1 MLPSFLA
8 MEINRFVYEMV
19 YPFTMAGEEKRS
31 LQEED
36 WREVPRIDKDCLMP
50 KDVAKDSPIDD
61 GRKSS
66 LKNST
71 LNLKQLSSKSK
82 KSLLSEPR
90 ALKSLSLT

>member
-1 MLPSFLA
+1 
-8 MEINRFVYEMV
+8 MV
-19 YPFTMAGEEKRS
+19 YPFAMAGEEKRS

-36 WREVPRIDKDCLMP
+36 WREVPRIAKDCLMP
-50 KDVAKDSPIDD
+50 KDVGKDSPSDD

-66 LKNST
+66 LKTSN
-71 LNLKQLSSKSK
+71 LNLKQFSSKSK